1 METCFSYYKFTIL
14 EFLSHYHALSNRPLW
29 RGWTPFCEGIH
40 LIRAVVLILF
50 QAKKAFSLK
59 LTPIGSSR
67 LRLYSM
73 NFQSPSVFISGKFPD
88 YFQFFTFLYTAAAD
102 ELEWT
107 PLDAGI
113 HLLFTTNCI
122 LGCRFRCQARMSWRA
137 RLEVNPIGRGNSNP
151 AFHENEPHWR
161 REFISAPKKNLHW
174 RFHVVHGW
182 TFAGEPHR
190 TGVFIS
196 IFGIH
201 WSRWIPLGAGIHLD
215 QIASRFWSCFRIL
228 LKMLTGVERN
238 EPISST
244 LHENEPFGLR
254 DGIHLSSWLEYHT
267 LDVWSMGKP

>member
-1 METCFSYYKFTIL
+1 METSFSYYKFTIL

-161 REFISAPKKNLHW
+161 REFISAPKKTCTDVSTLFTGEHLRVNPIGRGYSSRYLVFTGHDESHW
-174 RFHVVHGW
+174 VR
-182 TFAGEPHR
+182 A
-190 TGVFIS
+190 FIS
-196 IFGIH
+196 IKSHQDSDHVFEFCWRCWPALKGMN
-201 WSRWIPLGAGIHLD
+201 PFHLHCMRMNP
-215 QIASRFWSCFRIL
+215 SVWGMEF
-228 LKMLTGVERN
+228 
-238 EPISST
+238 ISAV
-244 LHENEPFGLR
+244 
-254 DGIHLSSWLEYHT
+254 D
-267 LDVWSMGKP
+267 